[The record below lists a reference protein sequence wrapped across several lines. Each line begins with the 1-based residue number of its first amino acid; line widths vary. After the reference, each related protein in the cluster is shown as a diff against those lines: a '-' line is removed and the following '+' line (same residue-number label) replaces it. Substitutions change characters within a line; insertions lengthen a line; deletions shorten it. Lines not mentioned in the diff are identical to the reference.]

1 MADYEFS
8 AKLDANGVQQ
18 TLRSMEDW
26 VARLTNNSVGSF
38 GRMEKALL
46 EIAKSS
52 KAVEK
57 ALSDVNKESSKTG
70 KGIDENSKRGSAG
83 MGVLAG
89 ATAAVTNK
97 LIEMG
102 TAAIRGFGEI
112 IKGGIEA
119 AKSLETTGASLTGIF
134 GGDPALAL
142 SALDQIRK
150 ESLRLGIDLTE
161 LAPSFL
167 PKVESLEQFTKIGEL
182 TAALARLDP
191 AQGAFGARIALNEAL
206 SGDVTSL
213 RRRFEIDV
221 TPIQEAQKEFGE
233 LEGLLIGLQ
242 QILESRGQDF
252 ESLADTAA
260 ARFGIVQETF
270 SQLQTELGQPILE
283 ALKGEANA
291 LIDLFTEELPDGTRQ
306 VKDEFVILAQ
316 SIGDLI
322 ADIVDLGGDE
332 LFGFL
337 TNLNLEDL
345 QQFILDAQN
354 VLDIIETIQEV
365 QAQNP
370 FSGLL
375 EGVTDKIP
383 DLFDLQTALTAVV
396 QIMGI
401 LNATAAAGIA
411 AVTGYFDI
419 ITGIASGEIS
429 FDQLS
434 EEMDKFNASVKNA
447 ASEAIGAAN
456 DSLDA
461 MNERIAENTERLNE
475 RVEAQNQSNDADLA
489 AADSFLANQQ
499 ALQAEA
505 KAAEEA
511 AAAQEKY
518 NDARAE
524 YEIDK
529 ERAAADLALKQQRAL
544 LDAEIEFAQK
554 REDLARKNAAA
565 IEDIYRDNQQ
575 KIVEARTDLR
585 RDEEDIARKG
595 ARSQIEIEREAANR
609 RVEIETD
616 YRRELQR
623 IRERFDFDAQEAI
636 RQNDAI
642 AFLRIQRQKDFE
654 LQQAQTQRDEEIQ
667 DAETAAIEQRQKLQ
681 EQLQGQIEDAR
692 IANER
697 KLEDLRVSLER
708 ELQEQR
714 TKYAR
719 DVQEAKIAEDRKRQE
734 LARTFQRQQQ
744 DFQTYWDRKLQDLIR
759 NYQREIQI
767 IQQYEAQKARIMA
780 ESRARARAAAE
791 AASAD
796 SVLLQNY
803 GNQYTPNPNAQQEA
817 NSADS
822 VLLQNYSGRKYG
834 GRAVRGVPYLVGEN
848 GPELMVP
855 DRGGTVYPNYRLRFN
870 PSTNGAVTQITNTR
884 QTNFNVEALM
894 SMLSPQQI
902 AIVQQLVNQLGMS
915 IYR

>member
-8 AKLDANGVQQ
+8 ARLNDQQVLTALKNIDANV
-18 TLRSMEDW
+18 
-26 VARLTNNSVGSF
+26 
-38 GRMEKALL
+38 EK
-46 EIAKSS
+46 IAKNGEDAFGKINNGS
-52 KAVEK
+52 KSGA
-57 ALSDVNKESSKTG
+57 ASM
-70 KGIDENSKRGSAG
+70 GI
-83 MGVLAG
+83 LAG
-89 ATAAVTNK
+89 ATTAVVTK

-102 TAAIRGFGEI
+102 TVAVRGFGEI
-112 IKGGIEA
+112 IKGGVEA
-119 AKSLETTGASLTGIF
+119 AKSLEVTSTSLTGIL
-134 GGDPALAL
+134 GGDPKLAL
-142 SALDQIRK
+142 GALDKIRQ
-150 ESLRLGIDLTE
+150 ESLRLGVDLTE

-167 PKVESLEQFTKIGEL
+167 PKVENLDQFVKIGEL
-182 TAALARLDP
+182 AASLARLDP
-191 AQGAFGARIALNEAL
+191 AQGAAGAKLALNEAL

-221 TPIQEAQKEFGE
+221 APIQEAQKEFGQ

-252 ESLADTAA
+252 ANLADTATA
-260 ARFGIVQETF
+260 KFGTVQQTF
-270 SQLQTELGQPILE
+270 SQLQTELGVPVLD
-283 ALKGEANA
+283 ALKEEAGT

-337 TNLNLEDL
+337 TNLDLEDL

-354 VLDIIETIQEV
+354 LIDIIQTIQEV
-365 QAQNP
+365 ADQNP
-370 FSGLL
+370 L
-375 EGVTDKIP
+375 ENLIEGFTGQLP

-401 LNATAAAGIA
+401 INATAAAGIA

-419 ITGIASGEIS
+419 LTRLGKGEVNFS
-429 FDQLS
+429 DLS
-434 EEMDKFNASVKNA
+434 EEMENLQASMKEA
-447 ASEAIGAAN
+447 ARDAIGAAN
-456 DSLDA
+456 EAL
-461 MNERIAENTERLNE
+461 AEQNTRLEENANRLNE
-475 RVEAQNQSNDADLA
+475 RVEAQNESNDSDLA
-489 AADSFLANQQ
+489 AANAALANKQ
-499 ALQAEA
+499 ALEAEA

-518 NDARAE
+518 NDARE
-524 YEIDK
+524 DYEIEK
-529 ERAAADLALKQQRAL
+529 ERAAQDLALKQQRAL

-554 REDLARKNAAA
+554 REDIARKNAQA
-565 IEDIYRDNQQ
+565 IEDIYRENAQ
-575 KIVEARTDLR
+575 KITDAAVDLR
-585 RDEEDIARKG
+585 RDEEDIARKN

-609 RVEIETD
+609 KVEIETD

-667 DAETAAIEQRQKLQ
+667 DAETSAIEQRQKLQ

-719 DVQEAKIAEDRKRQE
+719 DVQEAKIAEERKRQE

-744 DFQTYWDRKLQDLIR
+744 DFQIYWDRKLQDLIR

-803 GNQYTPNPNAQQEA
+803 GSGYSPNPNAQQEA

-834 GRAVRGVPYLVGEN
+834 GRMSRGIPYLVGEN
-848 GPELMVP
+848 GPELVMP
-855 DRGGTVYPNYRLRFN
+855 DRGATVYPNYRLRFN
-870 PSTNGAVTQITNTR
+870 PSANGAITQITNTR
-884 QTNFNVEALM
+884 QTNFNVDALM
-894 SMLSPQQI
+894 SMLSPQQL

>member
-8 AKLDANGVQQ
+8 ARLNDQQILAALKNIDANI
-18 TLRSMEDW
+18 
-26 VARLTNNSVGSF
+26 
-38 GRMEKALL
+38 EK
-46 EIAKSS
+46 IAKNGDE
-52 KAVEK
+52 AFQ
-57 ALSDVNKESSKTG
+57 
-70 KGIDENSKRGSAG
+70 GIGRGSKSGAAS
-83 MGVLAG
+83 MGILAG
-89 ATAAVTNK
+89 ATTAVVTK

-102 TAAIRGFGEI
+102 TAAIRGFSEI
-112 IKGGIEA
+112 VKGGVEA

-134 GGDPALAL
+134 GGDPTLAL

-191 AQGAFGARIALNEAL
+191 AQGAAGAKLALNEAL

-233 LEGLLIGLQ
+233 LEGLLVGLQ

-260 ARFGIVQETF
+260 AKFGIVQETF
-270 SQLQTELGQPILE
+270 SQLQTELGQPILDS
-283 ALKGEANA
+283 LKDQANSF
-291 LIDLFTEELPDGTRQ
+291 IDLFTEELPDGTRK
-306 VKDEFVILAQ
+306 VKDEFVVLAQ

-322 ADIVDLGGDE
+322 ADITDLGGDE

-337 TNLNLEDL
+337 TNLDLEQL
-345 QQFILDAQN
+345 QQLILDAQ
-354 VLDIIETIQEV
+354 DIIDIIQTIKEV
-365 QAQNP
+365 ADQNP
-370 FSGLL
+370 L
-375 EGVTDKIP
+375 ENLFESFTDKIP
-383 DLFDLQTALTAVV
+383 DLFDLEIALTAVV

-401 LNATAAAGIA
+401 INATAAAGIA
-411 AVTGYFDI
+411 GITGYFDI
-419 ITGIASGEIS
+419 LTRLGKGEIN
-429 FDQLS
+429 FKDLS
-434 EEMDKFNASVKNA
+434 EELDNLQSSMREA
-447 ASEAIGAAN
+447 ASGAIGAAN
-456 DSLDA
+456 DALGE
-461 MNERIAENTERLNE
+461 MNTRLEENTKRLEERK
-475 RVEAQNQSNDADLA
+475 EAQEESNDTSGVDQY
-489 AADSFLANQQ
+489 LANQA
-499 ALQAEA
+499 ALDAEA
-505 KAAEEA
+505 EA
-511 AAAQEKY
+511 AKEATDALEKY
-518 NDARAE
+518 NDAREE

-529 ERAAADLALKQQRAL
+529 QRAADDLALKQQRAL

-554 REDLARKNAAA
+554 REDLARKNAQA
-565 IEDIYRDNQQ
+565 IEDIYRENQQ
-575 KIVEARTDLR
+575 KIIDARTDLR
-585 RDEEDIARKG
+585 RDEEDIARKN
-595 ARSQIEIEREAANR
+595 ARAQIEIEREAANR
-609 RVEIETD
+609 KVEIETD

-667 DAETAAIEQRQKLQ
+667 DAETSAIEQRQKLQ

-767 IQQYEAQKARIMA
+767 IQQYEAQKARIIA
-780 ESRARARAAAE
+780 ESRAKARAAAE

-803 GNQYTPNPNAQQEA
+803 GNQYTPNPRAQQEA

-884 QTNFNVEALM
+884 QTNFNVDALM

>member
-8 AKLDANGVQQ
+8 AKLNATGVEQ
-18 TLRSMEDW
+18 TLKSMEDW
-26 VARLTNNSVGSF
+26 VARLTNNSVGGF

-52 KAVEK
+52 KAVEQ
-57 ALSDVNKESSKTG
+57 ALSNVNKQIPEIDKGSKSSAA
-70 KGIDENSKRGSAG
+70 S
-83 MGVLAG
+83 MGVLSG
-89 ATAAVTNK
+89 ATAAVVNK
-97 LIEMG
+97 LLEMG
-102 TAAIRGFGEI
+102 QAAVRGFAEV
-112 IKGGIEA
+112 IKGA
-119 AKSLETTGASLTGIF
+119 VNSAKILETATTSVGGIL
-134 GGDPALAL
+134 GGDPKLALA
-142 SALDQIRK
+142 AMDKIRQ
-150 ESLRLGIDLTE
+150 ESIRLGIDLTE
-161 LAPSFL
+161 LAPAFL
-167 PKVESLEQFTKIGEL
+167 PKVEDLDQFAKIGEL
-182 TAALARLDP
+182 VSSLATLDP
-191 AQGAFGARIALNEAL
+191 AQGAMGARIAINEAL
-206 SGDVTSL
+206 AGDLVSL
-213 RRRFEIDV
+213 RRRFEIDI
-221 TPIQEAQKEFGE
+221 TPIREAQAEFGE
-233 LEGLLIGLQ
+233 LEGLLVGLEEV
-242 QILESRGQDF
+242 LKSRGQDF
-252 ESLADTAA
+252 DTLSKTATVAMNQTRQIGEDVKTTFGEPILDALKEDFQSLNEFLLENKDSIDIIAGSLGDLVADIADLSGDA
-260 ARFGIVQETF
+260 
-270 SQLQTELGQPILE
+270 LLGFLEGLDLEAIQNFILE
-283 ALKGEANA
+283 A
-291 LIDLFTEELPDGTRQ
+291 
-306 VKDEFVILAQ
+306 
-316 SIGDLI
+316 
-322 ADIVDLGGDE
+322 
-332 LFGFL
+332 
-337 TNLNLEDL
+337 
-345 QQFILDAQN
+345 QN
-354 VLDIIETIQEV
+354 ILDIIETIQEV
-365 QAQNP
+365 KEQNP
-370 FSGLL
+370 LGGLL
-375 EGVTDKIP
+375 EGVTENIP
-383 DLFDLQTALTAVV
+383 DLFDLEIALTAVV

-411 AVTGYFDI
+411 AVSGYFDI
-419 ITGIASGEIS
+419 ITGIASGDIS

-565 IEDIYRDNQQ
+565 IEDIYRKNQQ

-654 LQQAQTQRDEEIQ
+654 LGQAQTQRDEEIQ
-667 DAETAAIEQRQKLQ
+667 DAETSAIEQRQKLQ
-681 EQLQGQIEDAR
+681 EQLQFQIEDAK
-692 IANER
+692 IANQR
-697 KLEDLRVSLER
+697 KLEDLRASLEL

-714 TKYAR
+714 IKYAR
-719 DVQEAKIAEDRKRQE
+719 DIQEAKIAEDRKRQE

-796 SVLLQNY
+796 SILLQNY
-803 GNQYTPNPNAQQEA
+803 GNSYTPNPNAQQEA

-822 VLLQNYSGRKYG
+822 VLLQNYSGRKFG
-834 GRAVRGVPYLVGEN
+834 GRMSRDVPYLVGEN
-848 GPELMVP
+848 GPELIKL
-855 DRGGTVYPNYRLRFN
+855 DSGATAYPNYRLKFN
-870 PSTNGAVTQITNTR
+870 PSTNGAITNITNTR
-884 QTNFNVEALM
+884 QTSFNVDALM

-915 IYR
+915 IYK

>member
-8 AKLDANGVQQ
+8 AKLNATGVEQ

-52 KAVEK
+52 KAVET
-57 ALSDVNKESSKTG
+57 ALSKVNKESEKTG
-70 KGIDENSKRGSAG
+70 DGLEKGSKRGSAG

-112 IKGGIEA
+112 VKGGIDA
-119 AKSLETTGASLTGIF
+119 AKSLETTSASLTGIF
-134 GGDPALAL
+134 GGDPDLALA
-142 SALDQIRK
+142 ALDKIRQ
-150 ESLRLGIDLTE
+150 ESLRLGIDLSE

-167 PKVESLEQFTKIGEL
+167 PKVENLDQFAKIGEL
-182 TAALARLDP
+182 AASLARLDP
-191 AQGAFGARIALNEAL
+191 AQGAAGAKLALNEAL

-221 TPIQEAQKEFGE
+221 TPIQEAQKEFGQ
-233 LEGLLIGLQ
+233 LEGLLIGLE
-242 QILESRGQDF
+242 QILKERGQDF
-252 ESLADTAA
+252 ESLSETAGA
-260 ARFGIVQETF
+260 KFGILQNVF
-270 SQLQTELGQPILE
+270 DQLQTELGQPILDV
-283 ALKGEANA
+283 LKEDASS
-291 LIDLFTEELPDGTRQ
+291 LIDLFTEELPDGTRK
-306 VKDEFVILAQ
+306 VKDEIVILVQ
-316 SIGDLI
+316 SIGDLL
-322 ADIVDLGGDE
+322 ADIADLGGDQ

-337 TNLNLEDL
+337 TNIDLEAL
-345 QQFILDAQN
+345 QQLILDTQN
-354 VLDIIETIQEV
+354 LIDIIETIRQV
-365 QAQNP
+365 ADQNP
-370 FSGLL
+370 L
-375 EGVTDKIP
+375 ENLIEGFTGQLP

-401 LNATAAAGIA
+401 INATAAAGIA

-419 ITGIASGEIS
+419 LTRLGKGEVNFS
-429 FDQLS
+429 DLS
-434 EEMDKFNASVKNA
+434 EEMENLQASMKEA
-447 ASEAIGAAN
+447 ARDAIGAAN
-456 DSLDA
+456 EAL
-461 MNERIAENTERLNE
+461 AEQNTRLEENANRLNE
-475 RVEAQNQSNDADLA
+475 RVEAQNESNDSDLA
-489 AADSFLANQQ
+489 AANAALANKQ
-499 ALQAEA
+499 ALEAEA

-518 NDARAE
+518 NDARE
-524 YEIDK
+524 DYEIEK
-529 ERAAADLALKQQRAL
+529 ERAAQDLALKQQRAL

-554 REDLARKNAAA
+554 REDIARKNAQA
-565 IEDIYRDNQQ
+565 IEDIYRENAQ
-575 KIVEARTDLR
+575 KITDAAVDLR
-585 RDEEDIARKG
+585 RDEEDIARKN

-609 RVEIETD
+609 KVEIETD

-667 DAETAAIEQRQKLQ
+667 DAETSAIEQRQKLQ

-714 TKYAR
+714 AKYAR

-803 GNQYTPNPNAQQEA
+803 GGGPRVDPRAQNEA

-822 VLLQNYSGRKYG
+822 VLLQNYTGRKFG
-834 GRAVRGVPYLVGEN
+834 GYTPAGVDFLVGEN
-848 GPELMVP
+848 GPERLRLP
-855 DRGGTVYPNYRLRFN
+855 RPGYITSNHNLRFN
-870 PSTNGAVTQITNTR
+870 PSTAGIVNHYTNTR
-884 QTNFNVEALM
+884 QTNFNVDALM
-894 SMLSPQQI
+894 SMLSPQQL

-915 IYR
+915 IYK

>member
-8 AKLDANGVQQ
+8 ARLNDQQILAALKNIDANI
-18 TLRSMEDW
+18 
-26 VARLTNNSVGSF
+26 
-38 GRMEKALL
+38 EK
-46 EIAKSS
+46 IAKNGDE
-52 KAVEK
+52 AFQ
-57 ALSDVNKESSKTG
+57 
-70 KGIDENSKRGSAG
+70 GIGRGSKSGAAS

-89 ATAAVTNK
+89 ATTAVVTK

-102 TAAIRGFGEI
+102 TAAIRGFSEI
-112 IKGGIEA
+112 VKGGVQA
-119 AKSLETTGASLTGIF
+119 AKSLETTSASLTGIF
-134 GGDPALAL
+134 GGDPKLALA
-142 SALDQIRK
+142 ALDQIK
-150 ESLRLGIDLTE
+150 QESLRLGIDLTE

-167 PKVESLEQFTKIGEL
+167 PKVENLDQFAKIGEL
-182 TAALARLDP
+182 AASLARLDP
-191 AQGAFGARIALNEAL
+191 AQGAAGAKLALNEAL

-221 TPIQEAQKEFGE
+221 TPIQEAQKEFGQ

-242 QILESRGQDF
+242 QILEERGQDF
-252 ESLADTAA
+252 ESLSDTAGA
-260 ARFGIVQETF
+260 KFGILQNVFQ
-270 SQLQTELGQPILE
+270 QLQTELGQPILDV
-283 ALKGEANA
+283 LKEDAGA
-291 LIDLFTEELPDGTRQ
+291 LIDLFTEELPDGTRK
-306 VKDEFVILAQ
+306 VKDEYVVLAQ
-316 SIGDLI
+316 TIGDLI
-322 ADIVDLGGDE
+322 ADIIDFAGDDLFNMFGNVDLDSLQDFIIKVQDLLAFVTTLNELGRENPLSGFSELGQYIPE
-332 LFGFL
+332 LFEL
-337 TNLNLEDL
+337 QDVLNG
-345 QQFILDAQN
+345 
-354 VLDIIETIQEV
+354 VLNIM
-365 QAQNP
+365 A
-370 FSGLL
+370 
-375 EGVTDKIP
+375 KI
-383 DLFDLQTALTAVV
+383 
-396 QIMGI
+396 
-401 LNATAAAGIA
+401 NAIAAAGVA
-411 AVTGYFDI
+411 GVTGYVEI
-419 ITGIASGEIS
+419 LSKLATGDIS
-429 FDQLS
+429 FDDLS
-434 EEMDKFNASVKNA
+434 ESYDGLKQSIEDAYNVAL
-447 ASEAIGAAN
+447 SEANTKIDEYNQKLAENEQRLKDRNEAQKESNEADLQAAN
-456 DSLDA
+456 QYLENEAALD
-461 MNERIAENTERLNE
+461 
-475 RVEAQNQSNDADLA
+475 
-489 AADSFLANQQ
+489 
-499 ALQAEA
+499 AEA

-511 AAAQEKY
+511 ADAMEKY
-518 NDARAE
+518 NDARTE

-529 ERAAADLALKQQRAL
+529 QRAADDLALKQQRAL

-554 REDLARKNAAA
+554 REDLARKNAQA
-565 IEDIYRDNQQ
+565 IEDIYRENQQ
-575 KIVEARTDLR
+575 KITDAAVDLR
-585 RDEEDIARKG
+585 RDEEDIARKN

-609 RVEIETD
+609 KVEIETD

-697 KLEDLRVSLER
+697 KLEDLRLSLER

-734 LARTFQRQQQ
+734 LARTFQRQQE
-744 DFQTYWDRKLQDLIR
+744 DFQRYWDRKLQDLIR

-803 GNQYTPNPNAQQEA
+803 GGGYTPNPNAQQEA

-822 VLLQNYSGRKYG
+822 VLLNNYSGRKYG
-834 GRAVRGVPYLVGEN
+834 GRMSRGIPYLVGEN
-848 GPELMVP
+848 GPELVMP
-855 DRGGTVYPNYRLRFN
+855 DRGATVYPNYRLRFN
-870 PSTNGAVTQITNTR
+870 PSANGAITQITNTR
-884 QTNFNVEALM
+884 QTSFNVDALM

-915 IYR
+915 IYQ